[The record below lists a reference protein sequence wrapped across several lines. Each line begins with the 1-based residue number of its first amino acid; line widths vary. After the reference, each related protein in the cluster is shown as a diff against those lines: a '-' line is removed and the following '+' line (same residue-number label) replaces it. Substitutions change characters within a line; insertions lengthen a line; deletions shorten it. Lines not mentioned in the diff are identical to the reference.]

1 MSTNEHQDKYSGA
14 IHTVRHPT
22 KEVPVPM
29 STSRVIPVAPG
40 PARPACA
47 LGPLFLD
54 VVMTGLYHAPRPGE
68 EQWVVDCAMMPG
80 GCANQ
85 AVALAR
91 LGLPV
96 LLRATLGRDRA
107 GGLVRTMLEEDGIDL
122 SSCEAVDRQ
131 NVTVSLAFDDDR
143 AMTTV
148 GSDASPALEGLG
160 VLPAVLV
167 TDLRAVAANESVIS
181 GWRSG
186 DAPTAVVG
194 DVGWDDTGHWDPA
207 DLEPLDQ
214 VDVFVPNEGEAL
226 RYTRTDT
233 PLEAARVLARRVPL
247 VVVTCGADGVI
258 ACSADE
264 EIALPATPQ
273 RPVDTTGAGD
283 SFTAGLVRALAAG
296 AGLRAALTLGSLTA
310 SRTVGLPG
318 GSAAAPTLEEVRLHA
333 DSLELPED
341 YDLSVLDLPTT
352 PQ

>member
-1 MSTNEHQDKYSGA
+1 M
-14 IHTVRHPT
+14 PT
-22 KEVPVPM
+22 

-54 VVMTGLYHAPRPGE
+54 VVMTGLEHAPRPGE
-68 EQWVVDCAMMPG
+68 EQWVSECAMMPG

-96 LLRATLGRDRA
+96 LLRSALGRDPA

-122 SSCEAVDRQ
+122 ASCETVDRQ
-131 NVTVSLAFDDDR
+131 NVTVSLAFDGDR

-148 GSDASPALEGLG
+148 GSNASPSLEGLG
-160 VLPAVLV
+160 AIPSVLV
-167 TDLRAVAANESVIS
+167 TDLRGVAANEPVIR

-194 DVGWDDTGHWDPA
+194 DVGWDDTGRWDPA
-207 DLEPLDQ
+207 DLQPLKH
-214 VDVFVPNEGEAL
+214 VDVFVPNEGEAI
-226 RYTRTDT
+226 RYTRTET
-233 PLEAARVLARRVPL
+233 PIEAARILAQRVPL
-247 VVVTCGADGVI
+247 VVVTCGADGVV

-264 EIALPATPQ
+264 EILLPATPQ

-296 AGLRAALTLGSLTA
+296 ASLRAALTLGSLTA

-333 DSLELPED
+333 ASLDLPED
-341 YDLSVLDLPTT
+341 YDLSVLDLPTAH
-352 PQ
+352 Q